1 MTSKLVLFT
10 RKITD
15 DGECEHYTDPE
26 LWTLRNKFY
35 SKLKVVEENK

>member
-1 MTSKLVLFT
+1 MTNKLVLFT

-26 LWTLRNKFY
+26 LWSLRNKFY
-35 SKLKVVEENK
+35 TKPKVEEKK